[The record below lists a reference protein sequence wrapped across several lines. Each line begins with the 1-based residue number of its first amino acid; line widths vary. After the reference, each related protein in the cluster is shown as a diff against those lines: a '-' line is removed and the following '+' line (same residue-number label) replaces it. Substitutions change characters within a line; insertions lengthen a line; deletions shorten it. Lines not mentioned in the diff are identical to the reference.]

1 MFTAGMSHEQL
12 LAALQAQAGEMT
24 AMRGVID
31 QLNLQQQQQS
41 MQQPMTGAQGG
52 RGVGGKG
59 NGMGFDEGRGMGK
72 RVILD
77 QKYFQR
83 VDKFEGNPAKFKS
96 WIFDL
101 LTSIGSI
108 DSDLAKDL
116 RKLLKDRPKLTVDER
131 GVFEYPGDFE
141 EENHIKYKGELY
153 ALIVALTAGEAKC
166 VVRGISEKNWE
177 PDGYLAICM
186 LQARYDANTAA
197 RLLQCVMEVVNLP
210 ALKKPPGN
218 CEGGHGVGG
227 KGGWAE
233 NETQRRIVSPH
244 QNCCFS
250 WHAS

>member
-59 NGMGFDEGRGMGK
+59 DGTGFDEGRGMGK

-83 VDKFEGNPAKFKS
+83 VDKFKGNPAKFRS

-108 DSDLAKDL
+108 D
-116 RKLLKDRPKLTVDER
+116 
-131 GVFEYPGDFE
+131 
-141 EENHIKYKGELY
+141 
-153 ALIVALTAGEAKC
+153 
-166 VVRGISEKNWE
+166 
-177 PDGYLAICM
+177 
-186 LQARYDANTAA
+186 
-197 RLLQCVMEVVNLP
+197 
-210 ALKKPPGN
+210 
-218 CEGGHGVGG
+218 
-227 KGGWAE
+227 
-233 NETQRRIVSPH
+233 
-244 QNCCFS
+244 
-250 WHAS
+250 